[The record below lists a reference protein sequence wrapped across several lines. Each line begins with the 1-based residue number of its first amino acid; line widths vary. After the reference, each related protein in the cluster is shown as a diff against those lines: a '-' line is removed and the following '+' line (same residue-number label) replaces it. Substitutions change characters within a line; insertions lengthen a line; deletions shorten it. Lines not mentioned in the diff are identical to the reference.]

1 MKIGIFTLP
10 LENNYG
16 GNLQNFAMQ
25 QVLKDMG
32 HEVFTVDWHRKKE
45 YASFVRQ
52 FVGYIHRLYSYY
64 INKEKISVC
73 WSPFFSNKEFDI
85 ISRNIRPF
93 INKNIVL
100 TKKIYMP
107 QLEEIDNE
115 YKFDAYVVGSDQV
128 WVHSYALSAFL
139 DFVKRKNVVKVAY
152 AASSNEQAWTRN
164 QKLIPLCKKLA
175 EDFSGLSVREF
186 FLKKEA
192 EEILNRDIKQVLD
205 PVFLLDPSE
214 YLKLIPPK
222 TKTSSFGFYYIL
234 DKSENKSL
242 IIQSI
247 SKERGISFISGMP
260 QKAHIRER
268 NMNLNDY
275 IFPSV
280 EDWIF
285 GISQTDIVVTDSFH
299 GMAFSI
305 LFNKNFVVIANA
317 RRGMERFKSLLSNFN
332 LEDRMVSNTEEALKV
347 IRKPIEY
354 NIINEKLSS
363 MRADSLSFLTN
374 ALSNNI
380 R

>member
-16 GNLQNFAMQ
+16 GNLQNHALQ
-25 QVLKDMG
+25 QVLRDMG
-32 HEVFTVDWHRKKE
+32 HDVFTIDWHRKKE
-45 YASFVRQ
+45 YGSFARQ
-52 FVGYIHRLYSYY
+52 FIGYIHRLYSYY
-64 INKEKISVC
+64 IKKEKISIC
-73 WSPFFSNKEFDI
+73 WSPFFSDKEFDI
-85 ISRNIRPF
+85 ISKNIRSF
-93 INKNIVL
+93 INKNITL
-100 TKKIYMP
+100 TKKTYLN
-107 QLEEIDNE
+107 QLKEIDYE

-139 DFVKRKNVVKVAY
+139 DFVEREDVIKVTY
-152 AASSNEQAWTRN
+152 AASSNERAWTRY
-164 QKLIPLCKKLA
+164 QDLIPQCEQLS
-175 EDFSGLSVREF
+175 ESFSGLSVREI

-192 EEILNRDIKQVLD
+192 EEILKRDIKLVLD
-205 PVFLLDPSE
+205 PVFLLPPNKYLSLLQEINDPV
-214 YLKLIPPK
+214 P
-222 TKTSSFGFYYIL
+222 FGFDYIL
-234 DKSENKSL
+234 DKSELKTS

-280 EDWIF
+280 EDWIY
-285 GISQTDIVVTDSFH
+285 GISQADTVVTDSFH

-332 LEDRMVSNTEEALKV
+332 LEDRMVSNAEEAIMV
-347 IRKPIEY
+347 IRRPIEY
-354 NIINEKLSS
+354 NRINEKLSQ

-374 ALSNNI
+374 SLSNNN